1 MLRIN
6 AFCLLLLSCCVIL
19 FLDPVNGETQ
29 AVKIEDPIAPQ
40 SLAFEVNSLEG
51 KKINL
56 AKKYQGKVV
65 MIVNVASECGLT
77 PQYKQLQSLHQKYS
91 KQGLAILGFPC
102 NQFGKQEPGSS
113 QEIQA
118 FCKKNYGV
126 KFDMFEKVEV
136 NGQDAN
142 ELYSYLTNLETIPKG
157 AGKIS
162 WNFEKFL
169 IDRGGNVIAR
179 FAPQTS
185 PNDPEVIEMIEASLK

>member
-1 MLRIN
+1 MFRIN
-6 AFCLLLLSCCVIL
+6 TFCLLLLSCCVIL
-19 FLDPVNGETQ
+19 FLDPVNGEPQ
-29 AVKIEDPIAPQ
+29 AVKKKDPIAPQ
-40 SLAFEVNSLEG
+40 ALAFEVNSLEG

-56 AKKYQGKVV
+56 AKKYQDKVV

-91 KQGLAILGFPC
+91 KQGLAVLGFPC

-136 NGQDAN
+136 NGQNASG
-142 ELYSYLTNLETIPKG
+142 LYNYLTKLETKPKG

-169 IDRGGNVIAR
+169 IDRSGNVIAR
-179 FAPQTS
+179 FTPQTK
-185 PNDPEVIEMIEASLK
+185 PNDPEVIERIEAAL